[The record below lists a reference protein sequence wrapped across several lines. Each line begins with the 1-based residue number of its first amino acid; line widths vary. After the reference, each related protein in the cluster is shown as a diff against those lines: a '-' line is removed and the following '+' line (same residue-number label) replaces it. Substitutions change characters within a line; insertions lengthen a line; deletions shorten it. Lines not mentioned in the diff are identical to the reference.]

1 MRKIVIF
8 SILIL
13 ASLLIPTGSF
23 AEGKKQ
29 TESAAQKKSKPVVQK
44 DKDVVMVSAENCA
57 YAYIISGEIFVFMTA
72 TIGEDEVVMNV
83 AVLDK
88 DNKPA
93 IIDITIYSRDGAEKK
108 TERVSKTDPNGKA
121 LFQKIEKMTSDFVK
135 KYNPKKLIE
144 NELKKATP

>member
-1 MRKIVIF
+1 MRKTAVMF
-8 SILIL
+8 SIF
-13 ASLLIPTGSF
+13 ASLFISAGSF
-23 AEGKKQ
+23 AEEKKQ

-44 DKDVVMVSAENCA
+44 DKDAVMVSVENFA
-57 YAYIISGEIFVFMTA
+57 YAYIISKKIFVFMTA

-108 TERVSKTDPNGKA
+108 TERVSKTDINGKA

-135 KYNPKKLIE
+135 KYNPKKLIK